1 MKLFHRVRYILSANL
16 NDLVDR
22 CENPEQMLRQ
32 AVRDMETSFTQLM
45 EAAAQAIAHERTLTR
60 QRNDQWALVERHL
73 QAAGTAV
80 ARGDHD
86 AARRALRTK
95 AECERLAERLTEQQ
109 QSAVALSNRLRQQ
122 VAALRLKLAEARQKL
137 LEVTARARAAAARK
151 KFVIRANGVDYLDTA
166 ANFDRWVA
174 RVDASE
180 AETDALLELLG
191 DVDPVVTNEEFD
203 ANIEAELAALQE
215 NANHVATT

>member
-32 AVRDMETSFTQLM
+32 AVRDMETSFTQLL

-73 QAAGTAV
+73 QAAGAAV

-86 AARRALRTK
+86 AARRELRTK
-95 AECERLAERLTEQQ
+95 TDCERLAERLTQQ
-109 QSAVALSNRLRQQ
+109 QQTAASLSERLRRQ
-122 VAALRLKLAEARQKL
+122 VAALRVKLAEARQKL
-137 LEVTARARAAAARK
+137 LEVTARARAAAARR
-151 KFVIRANGVDYLDTA
+151 KFVTRANGVDYLDTT
-166 ANFDRWVA
+166 ANFDRWYA
-174 RVDASE
+174 RVDAAE

-191 DVDPVVTNEEFD
+191 EVDAPATDAQFD
-203 ANIEAELAALQE
+203 ADIEAQLAALEE
-215 NANHVATT
+215 NTNHVATT